1 MIAAALPVLTQV
13 IWSGL
18 LILGLQFLFIA
29 LRLREDRTFLL
40 LGCSLLLLVLMVGAD
55 IWILMPAIQAR
66 AGEPRVLEAWNCA
79 FQILAC
85 GYVFS
90 ALWFT
95 HSLTGRPSMAV
106 VKPCGAALAAAAAGF
121 AFDALSPRRLL
132 LGLEDWEWRTTAV
145 YDWVFA
151 PLLIGV
157 FAYVVAITFL
167 GFRRAPP
174 PGRRTLGYL
183 CAAYVLLFVS
193 GILDFVALWT
203 GVFLSDSY
211 VIFGALGM
219 GVIGTFIF
227 ADRLLGCYAGQRRSL
242 LEIAGILGTLEA
254 ERPLSEI
261 GLSAARLSADIRDQV
276 SSLKRDSALL
286 KSGPG
291 YGSRQEFLRIDNAR
305 RKLERYTAAILDYS
319 TSSMLGPRVE
329 CDLAALVRACIRK
342 GFSGVEGRIR
352 ISAFPADAAAVTVWA
367 DPAKLEKAFAELL
380 KNALEADSASI
391 EVRLRVTEGD
401 SGAALAVEIEDRGE
415 GCPAGGVDAIAR
427 PFFTTRK
434 TRGACGLGAS
444 AADATLK
451 AHGGS
456 LRFRPAPGG
465 VGLVAEAR
473 LPLTR
478 ARR

>member
-1 MIAAALPVLTQV
+1 MIATALPALTQV

-18 LILGLQFLFIA
+18 LVLGLQFLFIA

-40 LGCSLLLLVLMVGAD
+40 LGCSLLLLVLMVGVD
-55 IWILMPAIQAR
+55 IWILVPAIRAR
-66 AGEPRVLEAWNCA
+66 AGDLPALEAWNCA

-85 GYVFS
+85 GYVFT

-95 HSLTGRPSMAV
+95 HSLTGRPSMAA
-106 VKPCGAALAAAAAGF
+106 VKPCGAALGVAAAAF
-121 AFDALSPRRLL
+121 AVDALSPRLL
-132 LGLEDWEWRTTAV
+132 LIGLVDWEWRTTAL
-145 YDWVFA
+145 YDRVFA
-151 PLLIGV
+151 PLLIGM
-157 FAYVVAITFL
+157 FAYVVAITFM
-167 GFRRAPP
+167 GYRRVPP

-183 CAAYVLLFVS
+183 CAAYILLFVS

-203 GVFLSDSY
+203 GVILTDSFA
-211 VIFGALGM
+211 IFGALGM
-219 GVIGTFIF
+219 GVIGTFILT
-227 ADRLLGCYAGQRRSL
+227 DRLLDFYAGQRQSL

-286 KSGPG
+286 QSGPG
-291 YGSRQEFLRIDNAR
+291 DGYRQEFLRIDNAR
-305 RKLERYTAAILDYS
+305 RKLERYTAAILHYS
-319 TSSMLGPRVE
+319 TSSMLGQRVE
-329 CDLAALVRACIRK
+329 CDLADLVRACVRK
-342 GFSGVEGRIR
+342 GFAGAEGRIR
-352 ISAFPADAAAVTVWA
+352 ISAITAEAEAIKVWA
-367 DPAKLEKAFAELL
+367 DPAKLEKALAELL
-380 KNALEADSASI
+380 KNALEAESASI
-391 EVRLRVTEGD
+391 EVRLRLGEGD
-401 SGAALAVEIEDRGE
+401 SEAALVEIEDRGE
-415 GCPAGGVDAIAR
+415 GCPSGGADAIVR

-434 TRGACGLGAS
+434 ARGACGLGAS
-444 AADATLK
+444 AADATLR

-473 LPLTR
+473 LPLNR